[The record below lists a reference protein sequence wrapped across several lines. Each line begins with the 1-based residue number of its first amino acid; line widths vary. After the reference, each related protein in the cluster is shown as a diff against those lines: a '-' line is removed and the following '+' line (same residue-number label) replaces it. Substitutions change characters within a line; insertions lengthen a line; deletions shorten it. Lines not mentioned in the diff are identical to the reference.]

1 MSDNSSQEDFLGDSP
16 KAKKKKIPAGLR
28 RSTSATFSFDESE
41 FSLEN
46 SSRVANNA
54 SKQKVPKGKESTRVV
69 LDKSLENS
77 ELDKGL
83 KQLGE
88 SPEFR

>member
-54 SKQKVPKGKESTRVV
+54 SKQKVPKQRIDEDRFG
-69 LDKSLENS
+69 
-77 ELDKGL
+77 
-83 KQLGE
+83 QILGE
-88 SPEFR
+88 FGA